1 MLNLRS
7 PSRQDY
13 FARLVFIALF
23 CLAVHCVVAY
33 VRGARGREVF
43 GVGRPEH
50 VKTLLVVAA
59 LVAGAAFVIRPEKET
74 AVASPDVATP
84 DPETVPPPVPA
95 EPPAP
100 AKPPVPAEPPPPV
113 APSAAVAQASPS
125 AEPSAPSAQVSE
137 VVPAPPAAE
146 DLQAETEPELAVE
159 QPQDASPQV
168 DAMVERMW
176 ETARKMEHNFIPN
189 TREDGR
195 YLSLLHSAALAGHTK
210 AQEKLGEYAFRRG
223 KLVEAYYW
231 FELAMLNGM
240 TRLETKMRECRK
252 RWSVRGCPPEY
263 ENVYELFTDRQSAL
277 GRAVLRLDSGVQ
289 LELAKT
295 RLQDMANE
303 GEVAAVL
310 ILQEHGYS
318 VK

>member
-13 FARLVFIALF
+13 FARLVFVTLL

-33 VRGARGREVF
+33 ARGARGREVF

-50 VKTLLVVAA
+50 AKPLLVVAA
-59 LVAGAAFVIRPEKET
+59 LVAGAAFVIRPGKRAAAST
-74 AVASPDVATP
+74 APVAASDS
-84 DPETVPPPVPA
+84 ETVPPPAPA
-95 EPPAP
+95 EPPVPVPPPAP
-100 AKPPVPAEPPPPV
+100 VDPPAAVASLAVVETQPPVEPSSPV
-113 APSAAVAQASPS
+113 APVP
-125 AEPSAPSAQVSE
+125 E
-137 VVPAPPAAE
+137 VVPVPSAAE
-146 DLQAETEPELAVE
+146 DLQAEAEPESAVE
-159 QPQDASPQV
+159 QPQEASSQV

-223 KLVEAYYW
+223 TLVEAYYW
-231 FELAMLNGM
+231 YELAMLNGM
-240 TRLETKMRECRK
+240 PRLESKMRECRN

-310 ILQEHGYS
+310 ILQQHGYH